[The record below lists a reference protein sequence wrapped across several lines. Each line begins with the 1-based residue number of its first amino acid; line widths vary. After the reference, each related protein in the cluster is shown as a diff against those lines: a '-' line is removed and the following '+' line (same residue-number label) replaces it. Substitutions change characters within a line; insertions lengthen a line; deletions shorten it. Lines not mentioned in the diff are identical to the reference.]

1 MPPRPHAIGSAN
13 CHALERLSR
22 NPGAPLVTPTVRS
35 GELFAALSLASDL
48 GTGQPAEHG
57 LRTCLL
63 AVELAERSGLQG
75 DKLEDAFYLGLL
87 HSIGCTADAPVTAR
101 AFGDDV
107 AHKAAYTLIDSGRT
121 VEIVSYLWRNV
132 YQTAPRTQRLRA
144 FASALA
150 AGPEFA
156 RVNLRSHCE
165 VGQRL
170 GQRLGLPPRVSEGLW
185 FVFERWDGKGM
196 PAGVAAERI
205 PQAAR
210 ILHAARDA
218 SAFAAAGGPQMV
230 VAMAQRCAGSSLDP
244 SLAALLCDHA
254 GELLDRLE
262 QVDAWDDVVAAER
275 RPRMFAG
282 DGLAHACQVIADY
295 ADLKSY
301 GTLGHSRAVA
311 EVAEAAGWRLGF
323 SAEAISEL
331 RLAAWLHDIGRVGV
345 SSAIWEKPG
354 PLTGGDWEQVR
365 LHSYYSERLLA
376 RVPALAELARTS
388 ASTVHERLDG
398 SGYHRGLSA
407 AQLGPSAR
415 VLAAADVWCAMA
427 EPRAYRPARSTS
439 EAADALRQAAASGK
453 LAGEAVDAVLRS
465 VGERARTGGISNDP
479 PAGLTAREV
488 EVLRLLARGMTN
500 KQTAQALAISPKT
513 VGRHVESIYSKIG
526 ASTRAAAAL
535 FAVEHD
541 LLRS

>member
-1 MPPRPHAIGSAN
+1 MPPWRHATGSAN
-13 CHALERLSR
+13 CHALHRLSR
-22 NPGAPLVTPTVRS
+22 NRGPRRVSPGVRS
-35 GELFAALSLASDL
+35 GELFAALSLATDL

-75 DKLEDAFYLGLL
+75 DELEDAFYLGLL

-107 AHKAAYTLIDSGRT
+107 AHKAAYTLIDSGRA

-132 YQTAPRTQRLRA
+132 YPTAPRPQRLRA
-144 FASALA
+144 FASAIA
-150 AGPEFA
+150 AGPQFA

-165 VGQRL
+165 VGERL
-170 GQRLGLPPRVSEGLW
+170 GQRLRLPPRVSEGLW

-196 PAGVAAERI
+196 PAGVAGERI
-205 PQAAR
+205 PSAAR

-218 SAFAAAGGPQMV
+218 SAFAAAGGPEMV
-230 VAMAQRCAGSSLDP
+230 AAMAKRCAGSSLDP
-244 SLAALLCDHA
+244 SLAALLQEHA
-254 GELLDRLE
+254 EELLGRV
-262 QVDAWDDVVAAER
+262 QQMDAWDGVVAREP

-282 DGLAHACQVIADY
+282 DELAQACQVIADY

-323 SAEAISEL
+323 DAETIGEL
-331 RLAAWLHDIGRVGV
+331 RCAAWLHDIGRVGV
-345 SSAIWEKPG
+345 SSAVWEKPG
-354 PLTGGDWEQVR
+354 PLTGGEWEQVR

-376 RVPALAELARTS
+376 RIPTLAELARTS

-415 VLAAADVWCAMA
+415 VLAAADVWCAMC
-427 EPRAYRPARSTS
+427 EPRAYRPASSSS
-439 EAADALRQAAASGK
+439 EAAEALRQAAGAGK
-453 LAGEAVDAVLRS
+453 LAGEAVDAVLES
-465 VGERARTGGISNDP
+465 VGERARSVAEP

-500 KQTAQALAISPKT
+500 KQTAQVLEISPKT

-541 LLRS
+541 LLQP

>member
-1 MPPRPHAIGSAN
+1 M
-13 CHALERLSR
+13 
-22 NPGAPLVTPTVRS
+22 RS
-35 GELFAALSLASDL
+35 GELFAALSLATDL

-63 AVELAERSGLQG
+63 ALELAELAGLQG
-75 DKLEDAFYLGLL
+75 DELEDSFYLGLL

-107 AHKAAYTLIDSGRT
+107 AHKAAYTLIDSGRA
-121 VEIVSYLWRNV
+121 VEVVSYLWSNV
-132 YQTAPRTQRLRA
+132 YPTAPTVQRLRA
-144 FASALA
+144 FASALG
-150 AGPEFA
+150 AGPGFA
-156 RVNLRSHCE
+156 RANLRSHCE
-165 VGQRL
+165 VGERL
-170 GQRLGLPPRVSEGLW
+170 GQRLRLPSRVSEGLW

-196 PAGVAAERI
+196 PAGVAGERI
-205 PQAAR
+205 PTAAR

-218 SAFAAAGGPQMV
+218 SAFAAAGGPDMV

-254 GELLDRLE
+254 GDLFSRLE
-262 QVDAWDDVVAAER
+262 QVDAWDSVVAAEP

-282 DGLAHACQVIADY
+282 DELAQACQVIADY

-311 EVAEAAGWRLGF
+311 EVSEAAGWRLDL
-323 SAEAISEL
+323 SAETIDEL
-331 RLAAWLHDIGRVGV
+331 RCAAWLHDIGRVGV
-345 SSAIWEKPG
+345 SSAVWEKPG
-354 PLTGGDWEQVR
+354 PLTGGEWEQVR

-376 RVPALAELARTS
+376 RIPALSELARAA
-388 ASTVHERLDG
+388 ASTAHERLDG

-407 AQLGPSAR
+407 GQLGPAAR
-415 VLAAADVWCAMA
+415 VLAAADMWCAMA
-427 EPRAYRPARSTS
+427 EPRAYRPARSTA
-439 EAADALRQAAASGK
+439 EAADALREAAGAGK
-453 LAGEAVDAVLRS
+453 LAGYVVDAILVS
-465 VGERARTGGISNDP
+465 VGERARVPGVP
-479 PAGLTAREV
+479 AEAPAGLTVREV

-500 KQTAQALAISPKT
+500 KQTAQALEISPKT

-541 LLRS
+541 LLRT